1 MRFIFQNSKSILKF
15 IIVSSLVFIIISSNQ
30 FSPLNPIVYKTRLWV
45 EDAYVFGGI
54 RISEEQ
60 GLSSYG
66 NHSVGLLN
74 DSKIGLTTQS
84 TENNYYD
91 YHLEI
96 NKSYLDG
103 KLELSNEPNIQLGYY
118 DRNTGFTVRNLPYLI
133 HKTNVFDITPS
144 KYVENAYFL
153 LTSLIFGLILFKI
166 SEKEGLLVTSVFLAS
181 HSLYWIFIIHTRSFA
196 TPYLVCII
204 PFFIPFTKLSTYL
217 YKKKTNFIF
226 LVLVLLI
233 PFLEHITVG
242 YLHVISLLTGIYFM
256 NGLTFLQAFIKNNYI
271 KLSAALGTSLILS
284 QVIVVLQNY
293 YFLNQSFSNT
303 LQSHWYNLTKRSDGA
318 GVFNCFGEGSFN
330 DVLNM
335 YVNSKILNLQIF
347 ELTYFNLTLITLVFV
362 LTMKYPLKRYIK
374 ISEEA
379 FYLYLGALFLTMLWF
394 TITKS
399 HALCHPHFQP
409 MLFLYSTFPLI
420 SLFYGR
426 LVRSIYEK
434 ISGT

>member
-1 MRFIFQNSKSILKF
+1 
-15 IIVSSLVFIIISSNQ
+15 
-30 FSPLNPIVYKTRLWV
+30 
-45 EDAYVFGGI
+45 
-54 RISEEQ
+54 
-60 GLSSYG
+60 
-66 NHSVGLLN
+66 
-74 DSKIGLTTQS
+74 
-84 TENNYYD
+84 
-91 YHLEI
+91 
-96 NKSYLDG
+96 
-103 KLELSNEPNIQLGYY
+103 
-118 DRNTGFTVRNLPYLI
+118 
-133 HKTNVFDITPS
+133 
-144 KYVENAYFL
+144 
-153 LTSLIFGLILFKI
+153 
-166 SEKEGLLVTSVFLAS
+166 
-181 HSLYWIFIIHTRSFA
+181 
-196 TPYLVCII
+196 
-204 PFFIPFTKLSTYL
+204 
-217 YKKKTNFIF
+217 
-226 LVLVLLI
+226 
-233 PFLEHITVG
+233 
-242 YLHVISLLTGIYFM
+242 M

-271 KLSAALGTSLILS
+271 KLSAALGTCLILS

-434 ISGT
+434 ISGK